1 MKGYI
6 LSSENGVVQIG
17 NTVFQP
23 KTGAIFTAGRD
34 GLSSKPWVDVPE
46 KSMVAAREALRK
58 DAAMRGFLTIQVD
71 AYTDFDSFEEAVLNM
86 GNSIQVEFG
95 FDGVAT
101 SRIIEI
107 IDELREWFSFSA
119 NRAECKDGS

>member
-101 SRIIEI
+101 IQ
-107 IDELREWFSFSA
+107 DY
-119 NRAECKDGS
+119 